1 MKDLISYLKED
12 FDDWMNDPLY
22 HGGIWEDIAVIGI
35 TILALTGFFA
45 VVLLW
50 TN

>member
-12 FDDWMNDPLY
+12 LDNWMNDPLY

-35 TILALTGFFA
+35 TIILLSAFFA
-45 VVLLW
+45 GVVLW